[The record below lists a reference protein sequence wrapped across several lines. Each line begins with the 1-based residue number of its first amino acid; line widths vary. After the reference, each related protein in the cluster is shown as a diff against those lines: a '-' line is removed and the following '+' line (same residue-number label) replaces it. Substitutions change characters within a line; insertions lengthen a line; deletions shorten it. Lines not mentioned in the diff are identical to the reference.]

1 MFFLT
6 VGPASS
12 EVPESMIAAQPCSQ
26 KSTQKSFIFHDPHM
40 AKTFNICN
48 LADELD
54 LPVELLPTKISPML
68 N

>member
-12 EVPESMIAAQPCSQ
+12 EVPESMIASQPCSQ
-26 KSTQKSFIFHDPHM
+26 KPTHECFQFHDQHM
-40 AKTFNICN
+40 TKTFSICN
-48 LADELD
+48 LADELV